1 MITEATNGWAKNA
14 LQDFETLYI
23 GGAEPASFAGPL
35 SVLTGP
41 NQDYAIAKEV
51 TDQDGSHRLGNGSN
65 GNKHEVE
72 R

>member
-1 MITEATNGWAKNA
+1 MAKNA

-35 SVLTGP
+35 SGMTGQ
-41 NQDYAIAKEV
+41 NQITRLRRKF
-51 TDQDGSHRLGNGSN
+51 TGQDGSYCLGDGSN
-65 GNKHEVE
+65 GHKHEVE